1 MKSTSDLGAL
11 RISTSTTHT
20 ANTANIAAIPKAK
33 TSQPDRPDLR
43 APRDRPFSMFV
54 VRSIARGTGAPSRRF
69 RGFIVATALTLPFG
83 PLMFQP
89 RYCQTPLNHG

>member
-1 MKSTSDLGAL
+1 MNSTSALGPP

-33 TSQPDRPDLR
+33 ASQPDRPDVRL
-43 APRDRPFSMFV
+43 PRDRAFSMFV
-54 VRSIARGTGAPSRRF
+54 VRCIARGTGGPSRRF

-89 RYCQTPLNHG
+89 RFCQIPLNHG